1 MTPHQGMASMKDTLS
16 KHLLALEV
24 DFHKLVDEL
33 YKLHRENDGLRLQLK
48 LEEDQRSLL
57 AERLD
62 ENEAELSSMK
72 QVVADLRKAVE
83 DSKTVQVVRDPWW
96 RRRKSTP
103 P

>member
-1 MTPHQGMASMKDTLS
+1 VFLTRI
-16 KHLLALEV
+16 
-24 DFHKLVDEL
+24 
-33 YKLHRENDGLRLQLK
+33 HRENDGLRLQLK

-72 QVVADLRKAVE
+72 KVVADLRKAVE
-83 DSKTVQVVRDPWW
+83 DSKAVQVVRDPWW

-103 P
+103 PQAPGKIDAVV